1 MVNGT
6 NVLLSHRWKYL
17 VKEIEEVVAKI
28 CRKMQ
33 RGIYVY
39 VIVAKICG
47 SEKMGN
53 ICGK

>member
-17 VKEIEEVVAKI
+17 VKEIEEVVANI

-33 RGIYVY
+33 RGKYV
-39 VIVAKICG
+39 VCNCRKNLRL
-47 SEKMGN
+47 EKMGN